1 MGLESK
7 QIQQLYIAY
16 FARPADPSGVNY
28 WLNNSRESIS
38 LRQIAKLFSF
48 QSEYRNLISVKTS
61 TDFQINQFY
70 LNLFGRKAD
79 FEGVKYWLVSLEKG
93 TLDIND
99 IVCDLIWSARNPS
112 IHNFQESMKDL
123 KTLENKVYAAELFTE
138 EIRSNSDF
146 VNLYKPESLDP
157 WIAGKALQAGVNF
170 LNQVNSNTK
179 ASKNDVIDVLQS
191 ITKEAFNVYKEPIL
205 KLENVSLK
213 IPVHG
218 TENRKFTKIL
228 IGNTINSIIGG
239 KLNNRDNQ
247 TNILVLKNIN
257 LTILNGERVAL
268 IGHNG
273 SGKSTF
279 LKLISGIYSLSS
291 GKMKI
296 SVDVYPM
303 LQKSFLTS
311 NELSGIDAAKAHYLL
326 VNRNLNG
333 FNEYL
338 KEIVDFSGLG
348 DYISLPIKT
357 YSDGMS
363 ARLIFSL
370 LTSCE
375 HDCLAIDEGFGTG
388 DSEFFER
395 AEKRLK
401 SFIDAAG
408 TLFLA
413 SHSEE
418 LLRQFCTR
426 GIVFNHGS
434 IVYDGLLDE
443 ALNYYHASDYY
454 ENV

>member
-1 MGLESK
+1 
-7 QIQQLYIAY
+7 
-16 FARPADPSGVNY
+16 
-28 WLNNSRESIS
+28 
-38 LRQIAKLFSF
+38 
-48 QSEYRNLISVKTS
+48 
-61 TDFQINQFY
+61 QFY

-273 SGKSTF
+273 SGKS
-279 LKLISGIYSLSS
+279 
-291 GKMKI
+291 
-296 SVDVYPM
+296 
-303 LQKSFLTS
+303 
-311 NELSGIDAAKAHYLL
+311 
-326 VNRNLNG
+326 
-333 FNEYL
+333 
-338 KEIVDFSGLG
+338 
-348 DYISLPIKT
+348 
-357 YSDGMS
+357 
-363 ARLIFSL
+363 
-370 LTSCE
+370 
-375 HDCLAIDEGFGTG
+375 
-388 DSEFFER
+388 
-395 AEKRLK
+395 
-401 SFIDAAG
+401 
-408 TLFLA
+408 
-413 SHSEE
+413 
-418 LLRQFCTR
+418 
-426 GIVFNHGS
+426 
-434 IVYDGLLDE
+434 
-443 ALNYYHASDYY
+443 
-454 ENV
+454 